1 MNNIGLISE
10 NDNSTVLAEYIYLNR
25 VATSYQSEDALEKEL
40 IKTLVEQ
47 GYERL
52 NINSENELILNL
64 RRQLEKLNNYNFT
77 DGEWDSF
84 FTKVIANKNDYII
97 EKTRLIQEDYKQEI
111 TLDSGEKKNIYL
123 IDKNNI
129 HNNSLQ
135 VLKQYVNNDGNY
147 DNRYDVTVLV
157 NGLPLIHIELKKR
170 GIDLREA
177 FNQIERYQRDS
188 FWAGSGLYNFVQ
200 IFVISNGT
208 LTKYY
213 SNTTRDFHINN
224 QKVKKS
230 NSFEFTSYWADQNNN
245 GITDLIDFAKTF
257 LTKHTILNVLTKY
270 CVFTSEE
277 DLLVMRPYQIVA
289 TEKILNRINI
299 SYNNKFYGT
308 IKSGGYIWHT
318 TGSGKTL
325 TSFKTSQLASKL
337 DFIDKVLFVV
347 DRKDL
352 DYQTMKEYDRFKE
365 GAANSNTSTK
375 VLEEQLHNND
385 SKIIITT
392 IQKLSQFIKKN
403 ENSEVFNKHVLFIF
417 DECHRSQFGDMH
429 KSIIKKFNKYYL
441 FGFTG
446 TPIFPENART
456 IKGISETTEQIFG
469 DKLHT
474 YTIVNAIADKN
485 VLPFRYEYVGK
496 VDISNNVKD
505 EKIYGID
512 EEKLYDNPL
521 RINLITDYIIEHF
534 STKTKTSEN
543 YVYST
548 LDNVVGVAKRQN
560 TKEIKSK
567 KNINGFNSIF
577 AVSNI
582 KMAKEYYAEFKKML
596 SIKNSDLKVALIYS
610 YGVNGEDGVIDEN
623 SESTEALNTDDR
635 TFLENAIKDY
645 NQMFGTSYDTTS
657 EKFQNYY
664 KDVSLR
670 MKNREIDILIVANM
684 FLTGFDA
691 KTLNTLWVDK
701 NLKWHGLIQAFSR
714 TNRILN
720 SVKTYGNI
728 VSFRNLEDKLNE
740 ALAKFGDEEARGIV
754 LLKSYNDYYYGYQ
767 DENGKIF
774 EGYESLVNKLT
785 SNFLSGEIIH
795 SETDQ
800 KEFIKLYG
808 AILKVTNILSSFDEF
823 KGNELISE
831 RDRQDYHSVYIDL
844 YNDFRNK
851 AKQDK
856 TNVIEDVVFEMELI
870 KSIEVNIDYILAL
883 VKKYHDSNMEDK
895 DILVTIQKTIMAS
908 PDLRNKKDLI
918 MEFIKSLNSTSN
930 VYEDFESFMN
940 SKKKEEL
947 DKIIDE
953 ENLNKEE
960 TYNFIQ
966 RSFEQGRVETNGTEV
981 GAILP
986 PISMFTPNNDRQ
998 QKKNKVID
1006 KILEF
1011 FDKFFSLSND
1021 KF

>member
-1 MNNIGLISE
+1 MTNISIMSE
-10 NDNSTVLAEYIYLNR
+10 NDNSTVLAEYKGLNKIE
-25 VATSYQSEDALEKEL
+25 TSYQSEDALEKEL

-47 GYERL
+47 GYQRL
-52 NINSENELILNL
+52 NINSEDELILNL
-64 RRQLEKLNNYNFT
+64 RKQLEKLNNYYFT

-111 TLDSGEKKNIYL
+111 TLDSGEKKNVYL

-135 VLKQYVNNDGNY
+135 VLNQYVNNAGNF
-147 DNRYDVTVLV
+147 DNRYDVTILV
-157 NGLPLIHIELKKR
+157 NGLPLVHIELKKR
-170 GIDLREA
+170 GVDLREA

-213 SNTTRDFHINN
+213 SNTTREFHINN
-224 QKVKKS
+224 QKKKKS
-230 NSFEFTSYWADQNNN
+230 NSFEFTSYWADQKNN

-289 TEKILNRINI
+289 TEKILNRITI
-299 SYNNKFYGT
+299 AYNNKFYGT

-375 VLEEQLHNND
+375 VLEEQLND
-385 SKIIITT
+385 PNAKIIITT

-403 ENSEVFNKHVLFIF
+403 ENSNVFDKHVVFIF

-429 KSIIKKFNKYYL
+429 KAIIKKFKKYYL

-456 IKGISETTEQIFG
+456 IKGTSETTEQIFG
-469 DKLHT
+469 ERLHT

-485 VLPFRYEYVGK
+485 VLPFRYEYVGR
-496 VDISNNVKD
+496 VDIANNVKD
-505 EKIYGID
+505 EKIYNID
-512 EEKLYDNPL
+512 EEKLFDNQM
-521 RINLITDYIIEHF
+521 RISLITNYIIDHF
-534 STKTKTSEN
+534 SIKTKTSES

-548 LDNVVGVAKRQN
+548 LDNVIDVAKKN
-560 TKEIKSK
+560 NIEEIKSK
-567 KNINGFNSIF
+567 KSINGFNSIF
-577 AVSNI
+577 AVSSI
-582 KMAKEYYAEFKKML
+582 KMAKEYYSEFKKQL
-596 SIKNSDLKVALIYS
+596 KFKKSNLKVALIYS

-623 SESTEALNTDDR
+623 SESTEALSIDDR
-635 TFLENAIKDY
+635 TFLERAIKDY
-645 NQMFGTSYDTTS
+645 NNMFGTSYDTSS

-728 VSFRNLEDKLNE
+728 VSFRNLEDRLNE
-740 ALAKFGDEEARGIV
+740 ALAKFGDEQARGIV
-754 LLKSYNDYYYGYQ
+754 LLKPYNDYYYGYKE
-767 DENGKIF
+767 ENGKSF
-774 EGYESLVNKLT
+774 EGYKSLVEKLT
-785 SNFLSGEIIH
+785 SKFAPGELMQ
-795 SETDQ
+795 SEAEQ
-800 KEFIKLYG
+800 KEFIRLYS
-808 AILKVTNILSSFDEF
+808 AILRVTNILSSFDEF
-823 KGNELISE
+823 KNQELINE
-831 RDRQDYHSVYIDL
+831 RDKQDYHSVYIEL
-844 YNDFRNK
+844 YNEFRNK
-851 AKQDK
+851 AKQEK
-856 TNVIEDVVFEMELI
+856 TDVTDDVVFEMELI
-870 KSIEVNIDYILAL
+870 KSIEVNIDYILGL

-895 DILVTIQKTIMAS
+895 EILVNIQKTIMAS

-918 MEFIKSLNSTSN
+918 MAFIDSLDQNSN
-930 VYEDFESFMN
+930 VYADFELFMN

-947 DKIIDE
+947 DKIIAE

-981 GAILP
+981 STILP
-986 PISMFTPNNDRQ
+986 PMNMFTPNNDRQ
-998 QKKNKVID
+998 EKKNKVID
-1006 KILEF
+1006 RLLNF
-1011 FDKFFSLSND
+1011 FDRFFSITG
-1021 KF
+1021 K

>member
-1 MNNIGLISE
+1 
-10 NDNSTVLAEYIYLNR
+10 
-25 VATSYQSEDALEKEL
+25 
-40 IKTLVEQ
+40 
-47 GYERL
+47 
-52 NINSENELILNL
+52 
-64 RRQLEKLNNYNFT
+64 
-77 DGEWDSF
+77 
-84 FTKVIANKNDYII
+84 
-97 EKTRLIQEDYKQEI
+97 
-111 TLDSGEKKNIYL
+111 
-123 IDKNNI
+123 
-129 HNNSLQ
+129 
-135 VLKQYVNNDGNY
+135 
-147 DNRYDVTVLV
+147 
-157 NGLPLIHIELKKR
+157 
-170 GIDLREA
+170 
-177 FNQIERYQRDS
+177 
-188 FWAGSGLYNFVQ
+188 
-200 IFVISNGT
+200 
-208 LTKYY
+208 
-213 SNTTRDFHINN
+213 
-224 QKVKKS
+224 
-230 NSFEFTSYWADQNNN
+230 
-245 GITDLIDFAKTF
+245 
-257 LTKHTILNVLTKY
+257 
-270 CVFTSEE
+270 
-277 DLLVMRPYQIVA
+277 
-289 TEKILNRINI
+289 
-299 SYNNKFYGT
+299 
-308 IKSGGYIWHT
+308 
-318 TGSGKTL
+318 
-325 TSFKTSQLASKL
+325 
-337 DFIDKVLFVV
+337 
-347 DRKDL
+347 
-352 DYQTMKEYDRFKE
+352 
-365 GAANSNTSTK
+365 
-375 VLEEQLHNND
+375 
-385 SKIIITT
+385 
-392 IQKLSQFIKKN
+392 
-403 ENSEVFNKHVLFIF
+403 
-417 DECHRSQFGDMH
+417 
-429 KSIIKKFNKYYL
+429 
-441 FGFTG
+441 
-446 TPIFPENART
+446 
-456 IKGISETTEQIFG
+456 
-469 DKLHT
+469 
-474 YTIVNAIADKN
+474 
-485 VLPFRYEYVGK
+485 
-496 VDISNNVKD
+496 
-505 EKIYGID
+505 
-512 EEKLYDNPL
+512 
-521 RINLITDYIIEHF
+521 
-534 STKTKTSEN
+534 
-543 YVYST
+543 
-548 LDNVVGVAKRQN
+548 
-560 TKEIKSK
+560 
-567 KNINGFNSIF
+567 
-577 AVSNI
+577 
-582 KMAKEYYAEFKKML
+582 MAKEYYVEFKKML
-596 SIKNSDLKVALIYS
+596 SIKNSGLKVALIYS

-645 NQMFGTSYDTTS
+645 NQMFGTSYDTSS

-670 MKNREIDILIVANM
+670 MKNREIDILMVANM

-785 SNFLSGEIIH
+785 SKFLPGEIIH
-795 SETDQ
+795 SETNQ

-808 AILKVTNILSSFDEF
+808 TILKVTNILSSFDEF
-823 KGNELISE
+823 KDNELISE